1 MTDQKTPGSP
11 QERLEGVS
19 STPAPPEELNGPQ
32 SGAQPRGPVD
42 WARQQAA
49 EREAAAS
56 DPAWNTLR
64 ARAFNAVQPAL
75 RQAGEWLPLS
85 ARRAVADAVLAE
97 LKPEIDFW
105 AEAAARAAKERDT
118 ACAALNRLSN
128 LADRIDDECAAEEA
142 EDGLTPYQGGRL
154 DTARH
159 IHAALDPPAHDTG
172 PSVAEAAANDRRWW
186 NGEKAGE

>member
-1 MTDQKTPGSP
+1 MTD
-11 QERLEGVS
+11 
-19 STPAPPEELNGPQ
+19 
-32 SGAQPRGPVD
+32 QPRGPVD

-49 EREAAAS
+49 EREQQAVDS
-56 DPAWNTLR
+56 DPAWSTLR

-97 LKPEIDFW
+97 LKPERDFW

-118 ACAALNRLSN
+118 ACAALNRVTN
-128 LADRIDDECAAEEA
+128 LADRIDEECAAEEA
-142 EDGLTPYQGGRL
+142 RDGLTPYQGGRL

-159 IHAALDPPAHDTG
+159 IRAALQPPPAHNAG
-172 PSVAEAAANDRRWW
+172 PSIRECAQADRRWW
-186 NGEKAGE
+186 DGEKTGEQP